1 MAQISSTFQIVTDY
15 ASGQPTINLATSR
28 GMRVVSIQGTGA
40 DNAVITVSK
49 VDDVGNVTTIGT
61 VTMQNAAGGGVDSL
75 VDQYGVMQSVADS
88 TLVASDTIRLVCSA
102 ANSTRCVLNCM
113 AETGATVVE
122 S

>member
-49 VDDVGNVTTIGT
+49 VASGGGLTAMGT
-61 VTMQNAAGGGVDSL
+61 VTMQDAAGGGVDSL

-88 TLVASDTIRLVCSA
+88 TLVATDTIRLVCSA

>member
-15 ASGQPTINLATSR
+15 ALGQPTINLATSR

-49 VDDVGNVTTIGT
+49 VASGGGLTTMGT

-75 VDQYGVMQSVADS
+75 VDQYGVMQSVADC
-88 TLVASDTIRLVCSA
+88 TLVATDTIRLVCSA
-102 ANSTRCVLNCM
+102 GNSTRCVLNCM